1 MKKIIRWI
9 IYVLIS
15 AFVILQFFQP
25 EKNLGE
31 RDVPEDLFN
40 TVAVEE
46 SIKDIL
52 ETSCYDCHSDY
63 TNYPW
68 YSYISPVSVFL
79 NAHIRDGKDEL
90 NFSEW
95 GLYSDKDKISR
106 LVDIYEAVESGE
118 MPLKS
123 YLIIHKE
130 ATMNEEAVE
139 MILSWSEKEGEILL
153 KKK

>member
-9 IYVLIS
+9 IYALIS

-52 ETSCYDCHSDY
+52 ETSCYDCHSNY

-79 NAHIRDGKDEL
+79 NTHIKDGKDEL

-95 GLYSDKDKISR
+95 GLYSDRDKISR
-106 LVDIYEAVESGE
+106 LVDIYEAVESGG
-118 MPLKS
+118 MPLQS

-130 ATMNEEAVE
+130 ATLDEEAVE